1 MSEERKVNLVF
12 AAENQTKG
20 TLNQIKQDVADTA
33 AGIEQSG
40 KRAAKGIEGLG
51 EAVKKAGK
59 DSGDGLKKFGDGFKG
74 AGEQSKQA
82 EEQVSQATRSMIQ
95 SIQRTT
101 AAAEAGEKGTSKYFE
116 ALAKQRGI
124 GGDVLEPYI
133 AQLRAAE
140 AAQAAAAGSMGNMG
154 MSAKA
159 TSAAL
164 RGVPAQLSD
173 IFVSIQGGM
182 PLMTVATQQGLQ
194 LRDMF
199 GSFGAAGKA
208 VGTTLLGMV
217 NPFTVAGA
225 AAVALGAA
233 YYQGSQ
239 EAGALRL
246 ALVTTGNAAG
256 TSVTQLS
263 QFAAEMGRVSGVES
277 QASAALADFVSAGVR
292 GSDMLKEYAQA
303 AIDWEKATGK
313 SVEKT
318 AKAFA
323 SLQDEPLKA
332 AMELQ
337 KGMNFLTVATYEEI
351 RALDEQGRKTEAA
364 AVAQKAYAAALRSGA
379 SEIRDNLGT
388 LERTWDKLG
397 KTASTV
403 WSLMLGAGR
412 AATLA
417 DKIGGL
423 QKEIATAERQI
434 AAGTGFSETA
444 GGAATGRGGRLT
456 PKDIE
461 LLQQRLALRKQEL
474 SALDQA
480 AKQEQSA
487 AESRAAEDAKIRARD
502 EWNQKGL
509 KYLSDAQKLERELK
523 EERAL
528 GVAAGYDQKDI
539 NERLNAI
546 REDAA
551 KKDKSGA
558 KAAKELKKE
567 LSEQAKV
574 YAELAGVSSTY
585 YDDLA
590 RGEKQL
596 AKGEITR
603 DQYIKYVEDLI
614 RKQPFAIAL
623 AKEEAEV
630 SKARV
635 KAWEDEVK
643 AAQKQLEVRI
653 KAAES
658 VEDALLKA
666 REEERAHQLAAA
678 AGITHAEA
686 VARLALARAEDNYQ
700 KALSKGAD
708 GETLLALQRE
718 TNARRSLI
726 EVMQQKGVR
735 EANEKAAKEIE
746 KEWDKTSQL
755 IGQTLSDYI
764 MGGGKD
770 AAQYLKRL
778 FATLVLQPVVN
789 YGVQGAMK
797 SLGMGPGS
805 GSSASSA
812 SGGMPGGGFTDWS
825 SWGST
830 ASGWASDASFK
841 LVTNGWQD
849 MGSSMMGLSRTITSV
864 DTYLKDLPG
873 MSGGIGSAAGYLGA
887 LYSLSQGKVGS
898 AAGTAIGTYIF
909 PGIGTMIGSALG
921 GLLDGLDDSGTQHK
935 GAGAIYSKATG
946 VQDGAGIYNQGSFGM
961 GHRDEYSAEMQA
973 GISGIAQ
980 GLGQT
985 LDAFAVSFGKTAGYS
1000 VATAFA
1006 DDSSKDGSWGS
1017 LKIADALG
1025 NVLVNWED
1033 SRSSKWAPKTFAD
1046 GEEGFKQYQNE
1057 IFQSVKGEIEKM
1069 DMAGW
1074 GRQILK
1080 TATDIDTLNTAL
1092 QQIATVKTVFEGLGK
1107 TMGVFADLSG
1117 DLQTQLLAAS
1127 GGIEALGTNAGAFY
1141 QSFYTEGERAQ
1152 TQRELQMGA
1161 LGDMGLYIDP
1171 FQGDAAKEMFRL
1183 TVEGAMSSGQ
1193 AALAGKLLAMSA
1205 SFAET
1210 ADYGQTLLD
1219 NTATAAKEAA
1229 QEAATAAASWTGL
1242 GKVLAMFSGL
1252 SSEVQTGLVT
1262 ASGGMDPLVNNV
1274 GAFNQGFYSE
1284 GERALTQR
1292 AQQMA
1297 ALAEMGLYID
1307 PAEGDKAKEL
1317 FRSTVEEA
1325 MASGQTELAAKLLAM
1340 SGDFAST
1347 ADLGQQMFEDMEAAA
1362 KSAAEVA
1369 AQTAAQSMS
1378 GAWSNFGTMAGLA
1391 AQYTGNTSGL
1401 SQQLG
1406 VVQGSYANAT
1416 TTDGRVAALQQIINL
1431 EQGLWNGQQAARQA
1445 EAAAATARANAAREQ
1460 VNAAKQL
1467 LSAAQGLGNYAKSLG
1482 FSEASGLGDKER
1494 LAALDAQRRGLLAKV
1509 NTGDVGAMQELQGIT
1524 SSYLAL
1530 EQQMAVNQQDYS
1542 VLSGR
1547 IAAELA
1553 ATAAIQEAS
1562 ASSQVSQYERQ
1573 IAAAESVAS
1582 SSAEQFKVSTA
1593 TQKLIDDLLV
1603 ESATAFGTEAT
1614 LTQKLIDQGGLTVEV
1629 LKGLPAE
1636 LSGAIGASLIP
1647 AIAGLAGAVMD
1658 TMRMDGSHAGGLSYV
1673 PFDGY
1678 RAELHMGERVLTAE
1692 ENRAFRM
1699 PSVATGSSS
1708 YDALVTVLRAVQ
1720 EDNRVQAGQ
1729 IVRLSSEV
1737 ARLLKRWDANGMP
1750 KTREETPA

>member
-12 AAENQTKG
+12 AAENQTKS
-20 TLNQIKQDVADTA
+20 TLQEIKQDVAGA
-33 AGIEQSG
+33 AANIEQSG
-40 KRAAKGIEGLG
+40 KKAAKGIEGLG

-59 DSGDGLKKFGDGFKG
+59 ESEDGLKKFGDGFKG
-74 AGEQSKQA
+74 AGEKSKQG
-82 EEQVSQATRSMIQ
+82 EEQVSQAARSMIQ

-140 AAQAAAAGSMGNMG
+140 AAQAAAAGSMGSMG

-217 NPFTVAGA
+217 NPMTVAAG
-225 AAVALGAA
+225 AVALLGIA
-233 YYQGSQ
+233 YHQGSQ
-239 EAGALRL
+239 EADAFTRSIVL
-246 ALVTTGNAAG
+246 TGNA
-256 TSVTQLS
+256 
-263 QFAAEMGRVSGVES
+263 SGVTMS
-277 QASAALADFVSAGVR
+277 QLREYAREIDGVVGTQAQAASGLADFVAAGVR
-292 GSDMLKEYAQA
+292 GADELRRYTQT
-303 AIDWEKATGK
+303 AIEWEKATGQAV
-313 SVEKT
+313 SKT
-318 AKAFA
+318 AEQFA
-323 SLQDEPLKA
+323 D
-332 AMELQ
+332 LQ
-337 KGMNFLTVATYEEI
+337 KDPLAAVIKLNEGTNFLTVSVYEQI
-351 RALDEQGRKTEAA
+351 KALDDQGRKADASKVAMEALDGAMRERSKTIRESLGYIERGWNGIKGAA
-364 AVAQKAYAAALRSGA
+364 AEA
-379 SEIRDNLGT
+379 
-388 LERTWDKLG
+388 WD
-397 KTASTV
+397 A
-403 WSLMLGAGR
+403 MLNVGR
-412 AATLA
+412 AAT
-417 DKIGGL
+417 IGDRL
-423 QKEIATAERQI
+423 SQATAELERKLTEPLAVDN
-434 AAGTGFSETA
+434 AAMRASREKSIESLRKEIWA
-444 GGAATGRGGRLT
+444 LQEKADAEKMAAAVSADSARVLGA
-456 PKDIE
+456 
-461 LLQQRLALRKQEL
+461 RLAFDKEYAKALEKETTLQEKL
-474 SALDQA
+474 TKARNEAKEAGKSESDIKRVLAWITEEHNKANKGSA
-480 AKQEQSA
+480 SA
-487 AESRAAEDAKIRARD
+487 AR
-502 EWNQKGL
+502 
-509 KYLSDAQKLERELK
+509 
-523 EERAL
+523 
-528 GVAAGYDQKDI
+528 
-539 NERLNAI
+539 
-546 REDAA
+546 AA
-551 KKDKSGA
+551 KK
-558 KAAKELKKE
+558 ELAD
-567 LSEQAKV
+567 QAKV

-590 RGEKQL
+590 RGEKQF

-603 DQYIKYVEDLI
+603 AQYIKFVEDLI
-614 RKQPFAIAL
+614 RKQPFAMAL

-678 AGITHAEA
+678 ASITHAEA
-686 VARLALARAEDNYQ
+686 VARLALERAEDNYQ

-735 EANEKAAKEIE
+735 EGNAKAAKEIE
-746 KEWDKTSQL
+746 TEWDKTSEL
-755 IGQTLSDYI
+755 IGRTLSDYI

-825 SWGST
+825 TWGSK

-841 LVTNGWQD
+841 LVTNGWED
-849 MGSSMMGLSRTITSV
+849 MGSSMLGLSRTITSV
-864 DTYLKDLPG
+864 DTYLKDIPG

-898 AAGTAIGTYIF
+898 AAGAAIGTYIF
-909 PGIGTMIGSALG
+909 PGIGTMIGSVLG
-921 GLLDGLDDSGTQHK
+921 GLLDGLDDSGTKHM
-935 GAGAIYSKATG
+935 GAGAIYSKVTG

-961 GHRDEYSAEMQA
+961 GHRDEYSAAIQE
-973 GISGIAQ
+973 GVSGIAK
-980 GLGQT
+980 GLGET

-1006 DDSSKDGSWGS
+1006 DDSSKDGAWGS
-1017 LKIADALG
+1017 LKIADELG
-1025 NVLVNWED
+1025 QVLINWD
-1033 SRSSKWAPKTFAD
+1033 DTRASSWAPRVFAD
-1046 GEEGFKQYQNE
+1046 GEEGNKEYLNAIAVDMKNVFLE
-1057 IFQSVKGEIEKM
+1057 M
-1069 DMAGW
+1069 DLPGW
-1074 GRQILK
+1074 ADQILK
-1080 TATDIDTLNTAL
+1080 TAKDIDTLNAAL
-1092 QQIATVKTVFEGLGK
+1092 QQIAAVKTVFEGLGK
-1107 TMGVFADLSG
+1107 TMAMFAGITD
-1117 DLQTQLLAAS
+1117 DAQTRLLATS
-1127 GGIEALGTNAGAFY
+1127 GGVEALAGNAEAFY
-1141 QSFYTEGERAQ
+1141 QGFFTEGERALK
-1152 TQRELQMGA
+1152 QRELQM
-1161 LGDMGLYIDP
+1161 
-1171 FQGDAAKEMFRL
+1171 
-1183 TVEGAMSSGQ
+1183 
-1193 AALAGKLLAMSA
+1193 AALAG
-1205 SFAET
+1205 
-1210 ADYGQTLLD
+1210 
-1219 NTATAAKEAA
+1219 
-1229 QEAATAAASWTGL
+1229 
-1242 GKVLAMFSGL
+1242 
-1252 SSEVQTGLVT
+1252 
-1262 ASGGMDPLVNNV
+1262 
-1274 GAFNQGFYSE
+1274 
-1284 GERALTQR
+1284 
-1292 AQQMA
+1292 
-1297 ALAEMGLYID
+1297 MGLYID
-1307 PAEGDKAKEL
+1307 PAEGDAAKEL
-1317 FRSTVEEA
+1317 FRTTVQEAMGSGQVELAAQLLAMSGAFASTADYAQQMLDAVEEVPDAWAELGSAMGIFSGATSDMQARLLAAAGSMDALASGAEAFNQGFYSEHDRALGQRDVLMQSLGDLGLYIDPAEGEEAKELFRITVEEA
-1325 MASGQTELAAKLLAM
+1325 MSSGQAELAVKLLAM
-1340 SGDFAST
+1340 AGEFASA
-1347 ADLGQQMFEDMEAAA
+1347 ADYA
-1362 KSAAEVA
+1362 KQFFDDLAQSAV
-1369 AQTAAQSMS
+1369 QSMS

-1416 TTDGRVAALQQIINL
+1416 TTGGRVAALQQIINL

-1467 LSAAQGLGNYAKSLG
+1467 LSAAQGLGSYAKSLG
-1482 FSEASGLGDKER
+1482 FSEASGLGEAQR
-1494 LAALDAQRRGLLAKV
+1494 LAALDSERRDLLAKARA
-1509 NTGDVGAMQELQGIT
+1509 GDTGAMQDLQGVT
-1524 SSYLAL
+1524 GNYLTLA
-1530 EQQMAVNQQDYS
+1530 QQMAVSQQDYS

-1562 ASSQVSQYERQ
+1562 ASSQVSQLERQ

-1582 SSAEQFKVSTA
+1582 SAAEQFKVSAA

-1603 ESATAFGTEAT
+1603 ESATAFETEAT
-1614 LTQKLIDQGGLTVEV
+1614 LTQKLIDQGVMTTTALQS
-1629 LKGLPAE
+1629 LPAE
-1636 LSGAIGASLIP
+1636 LAGAIGTSLIP

-1658 TMRMDGSHAGGLSYV
+1658 SVRMDGSHAGGLSYV

-1678 RAELHMGERVLTAE
+1678 RAELHMGERVLTAA
-1692 ENRAFRM
+1692 ENRSFRM
-1699 PSVATGSSS
+1699 PLVASGNSNN
-1708 YDALVTVLRAVQ
+1708 DALLAELRAAR
-1720 EDNRVQAGQ
+1720 EDRREQAGQ
-1729 IVRLSSEV
+1729 IVRLSAEV
-1737 ARLLKRWDANGMP
+1737 ARLLKRWDASGMP